1 MIAPPDTG
9 PRKRKSRPI
18 ARTALKKRLT
28 AISMGKVTSR
38 LQLVKM
44 VETLRRKFWQGELSA
59 RQEIVKILEG
69 AL

>member
-1 MIAPPDTG
+1 
-9 PRKRKSRPI
+9 
-18 ARTALKKRLT
+18 
-28 AISMGKVTSR
+28 MGKVTSR